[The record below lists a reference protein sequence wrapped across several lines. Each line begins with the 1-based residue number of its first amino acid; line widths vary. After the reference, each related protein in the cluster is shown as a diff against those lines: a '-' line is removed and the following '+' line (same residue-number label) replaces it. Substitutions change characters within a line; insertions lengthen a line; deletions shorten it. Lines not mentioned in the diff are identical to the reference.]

1 MLSNDEKR
9 ARVEKAQSY
18 REGSRN
24 HQVTAPLLEII
35 WEQAAELADLRQQ
48 LEQERERNR
57 NLQDAKSR
65 VAAERDT
72 YQEQAQHNAEKL
84 QQTDTAL
91 LQIAQEHA
99 AEAGTPAERLAWIR
113 SELRQYDD
121 CKNAAH
127 WARERISQLEHELA
141 AAHAARDDQADAS
154 SSQGDDQADASSSQ
168 GDDQAQEQERYGIST
183 AGNPHAQD
191 KGGKLPYGYSRTSRG
206 TEVRPGEAAIV
217 KRIFQ
222 RWDKGQ
228 SARQIARDLNSDN
241 IPTPRAGSK
250 GWTHQAVNII
260 LGNAHI
266 YLGNDEYYPAI
277 LNTASPRQQLPEFD
291 TDILK

>member
-9 ARVEKAQSY
+9 ARVEKARSY

-24 HQVTAPLLEII
+24 HQVAAPLLEII

-48 LEQERERNR
+48 LDQERERNR
-57 NLQDAKSR
+57 NLQDAKSHA
-65 VAAERDT
+65 AAERDT
-72 YQEQAQHNAEKL
+72 YQEQAKRNTERL
-84 QQTDTAL
+84 QQTETAL

-99 AEAGTPAERLAWIR
+99 AEAGTPAERLTWIR

-121 CKNAAH
+121 CKNLAR
-127 WARERISQLEHELA
+127 WSRERISQLEHELA
-141 AAHAARDDQADAS
+141 EAKAACDDQAD
-154 SSQGDDQADASSSQ
+154 SQG
-168 GDDQAQEQERYGIST
+168 EQERYGIST
-183 AGNPHAQD
+183 AGNPHVQD
-191 KGGKLPYGYSRTSRG
+191 KGGKLPYGYLRTSRG
-206 TEVRPGEAAIV
+206 TEVKPGEAAIV

-228 SARQIARDLNSDN
+228 SARQIARDLNSDE

-250 GWTHQAVNII
+250 GWTHQAINII